1 MAVLDRERNVVV
13 LRIVYDGPASA
24 GKTTSVR
31 TLASR
36 LGREAH
42 TPETAGER
50 TLYFDWL
57 DYTGGLF
64 EGYQLRCQIVSVP
77 GQAMLAH
84 RREYLLHTAD
94 SVVYVDT
101 VAAGTVSNT
110 MDRLISIQADA
121 RARGR
126 SLGVVLQANKRDLPD
141 ALPALD
147 IRDALAERGLRVG
160 LVESVATDGVGIREA
175 FVFGVR
181 LALDRVREQ
190 IREGTLETATA
201 EADDAKALLT
211 HMRALDVEPI
221 AEARAPTLSESVL
234 GSASAS
240 SGGTLRL
247 LDERPA
253 LGAAAAVLE
262 EVLREEHAAHGPRAR
277 SGPIA
282 MDHSPPLPPDG
293 AVPSGLIWPPIDGRL
308 HLADAVAE
316 APVLALSQG
325 GWRAST
331 DRGWRF
337 VSPVFS
343 VFHDVDDGRG
353 SLVHLARVHVA
364 HASVLSGPRCVVVA
378 RDGARWRLW
387 QIVRERVSLRQRLA
401 ATLDETDS
409 NKVAAAF
416 VDAARRLIEL
426 DERLRAIPDS
436 AMQATVDSTGVFAGA
451 TQYVGFVP
459 DGGSPPTGSR
469 LVMEDAFGPI
479 TSDWGVRRGE
489 VILALK
495 RGEFAGASAD
505 VGIRERL
512 VRLLEA

>member
-36 LGREAH
+36 LGRVAQ

-84 RREYLLHTAD
+84 RRDYLLETAD

-101 VAAGTVSNT
+101 VQPGTVSNT
-110 MDRLISIQADA
+110 MERLLSIHAGA

-126 SLGVVLQANKRDLPD
+126 SLGVVLQANKRDLPG
-141 ALPALD
+141 ALPVLA
-147 IRDALAERGLRVG
+147 IQDALAERGLRVG
-160 LVESVATDGVGIREA
+160 LVESVATEGVGIREA

-190 IREGTLETATA
+190 IREGTLDAATS
-201 EADDAKALLT
+201 EADDPHALLS
-211 HMRALDVEPI
+211 HMRALEVEPMVPG
-221 AEARAPTLSESVL
+221 RTPTLTESVGGMQPVESDVAPAD
-234 GSASAS
+234 GSADAP
-240 SGGTLRL
+240 
-247 LDERPA
+247 E
-253 LGAAAAVLE
+253 AATVLE
-262 EVLREEHAAHGPRAR
+262 EVLREEHAAYGPRTSA
-277 SGPIA
+277 GPMV
-282 MDHSPPLPPDG
+282 MDRNAPTPPDAG
-293 AVPSGLIWPPIDGRL
+293 VPSGLIWPPIDGRL
-308 HLADAVAE
+308 HLADAVAQ
-316 APVLALSQG
+316 PPTLSLSQG

-331 DRGWRF
+331 ERGWRF
-337 VSPVFS
+337 LSPVFS
-343 VFHDVDDGRG
+343 AFHDADDARG
-353 SLVHLARVHVA
+353 SLVYLARVHVA
-364 HASVLSGPRCVVVA
+364 HASLLSGPRCVVVA

-401 ATLDETDS
+401 ATLDEADS

-426 DERLRAIPDS
+426 DERLRAISDS
-436 AMQATVDSTGVFAGA
+436 PMQATLDSTGVFAGA
-451 TQYVGFVP
+451 TQYVSFVP
-459 DGGSPPTGSR
+459 EAGGGARGPR
-469 LVMEDAFGPI
+469 LVIEDAFRPI
-479 TSDWGVRRGE
+479 ASDWGARRGE

-495 RGEFAGASAD
+495 RGDFAGASAD
-505 VGIRERL
+505 TNIRERL
-512 VRLLEA
+512 ARLLEA